1 MNNYI
6 ESKRASITGTIEHF
20 KKDLSTLRT
29 GRANPII
36 FDGITAEVYGAHT
49 PLNGL
54 ANISVADSRSLTITP
69 WDKSVSKDI
78 EKALVAANLGVGVIN
93 EGDKIRITIPAM
105 TEENRKD
112 LVKKTNEKMEKAKI
126 ALRQIRDEIK
136 TEIEEGKEARDINED
151 IMFRYLKELEEEI
164 ASRNEEIKSLRD
176 KKEVEIMEI

>member
-6 ESKRASITGTIEHF
+6 QDRQTDLANAIDHF
-20 KKDLSTLRT
+20 KKDIATLRT

-36 FDGITAEVYGAHT
+36 FDGLTVEAYGAFT
-49 PLNGL
+49 PINGL
-54 ANISVADSRSLTITP
+54 ANISVSDSRSMVIAP

-105 TEENRKD
+105 TEENRKE

-136 TEIEEGKEARDINED
+136 TAIEDGKENHDINED
-151 IMFRYLKELEEEI
+151 IMFRYLKELDEEI
-164 ASRNEEIKSLRD
+164 SKGNDTIKELRD
-176 KKEVEIMEI
+176 KKEVEVMEI